1 MKWCKQYFGDSSNP
15 RIAYVSGEF
24 RIIRSQSK
32 NIWTG
37 RVMSEQV
44 WNIYQNGEKIDFALT
59 LKEAKQSV
67 ERRMS

>member
-1 MKWCKQYFGDSSNP
+1 MKWSKEYFGDASNP

-24 RIIRSQSK
+24 RIVRTQSK

-44 WNIYQNGEKIDFALT
+44 WNIFKNGEKIDYAFT
-59 LKEAKQSV
+59 LKQAKAIV
-67 ERRMS
+67 EGGKA